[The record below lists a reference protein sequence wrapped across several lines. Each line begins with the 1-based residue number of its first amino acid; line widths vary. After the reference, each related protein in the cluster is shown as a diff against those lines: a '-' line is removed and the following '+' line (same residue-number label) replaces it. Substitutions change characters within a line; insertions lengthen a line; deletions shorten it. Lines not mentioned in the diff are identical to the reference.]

1 MKRVIAIIAIIGAL
15 IVVVLGG
22 NYFLNFETPDY
33 VKEYTEVVQQKEEPK
48 EEVKELDLI
57 EKAGQELER
66 INAELDT
73 EEAKLLEDKKA
84 IETRLE
90 KLRETRASFQ

>member
-1 MKRVIAIIAIIGAL
+1 MKRVIVIAAIA

-48 EEVKELDLI
+48 EAWQTDEEAIQAAKDVI
-57 EKAGQELER
+57 EKKTLQAER
-66 INAELDT
+66 ESLVAVQASTTARIKEI
-73 EEAKLLEDKKA
+73 DKKLG
-84 IETRLE
+84 T
-90 KLRETRASFQ
+90 F

>member
-1 MKRVIAIIAIIGAL
+1 MKRVIVIAAIA

-48 EEVKELDLI
+48 EAWQTDEEAIQAAKDVIKKKELQ
-57 EKAGQELER
+57 AELESLQAIQASTSAR
-66 INAELDT
+66 MKEVQKALDGY
-73 EEAKLLEDKKA
+73 
-84 IETRLE
+84 
-90 KLRETRASFQ
+90 

>member
-1 MKRVIAIIAIIGAL
+1 MKRVIVIAAIA

-48 EEVKELDLI
+48 ENWMLDEDAIQAAKDVIKKKELQ
-57 EKAGQELER
+57 AELESLQAVQASTSAR
-66 INAELDT
+66 MKEVQKALDGY
-73 EEAKLLEDKKA
+73 
-84 IETRLE
+84 
-90 KLRETRASFQ
+90 